1 MFLTGTSFF
10 CPKSLELRIHPLK
23 RKARTE
29 EESFDLEDR
38 HVYKLRLRAPRP
50 QTPGS
55 PPDPS
60 PNRLGLPRTG
70 RLCPKVGFSLQAAM
84 TAPPGSGLVP
94 AFQRPV
100 YPSRMRP
107 NAQRPPTRA
116 RDTPT
121 APPPLVS
128 RPDSF
133 PQPLASLISRSPADP
148 TSPHRG
154 PAPGPAAHLIPRSLP
169 RAAKRATRLRLPFSS
184 PDTRCCASCLL
195 RPTEAQLTGP
205 LAFHSREAEA
215 IIGFCGRCLEAIGG
229 EGKGACLIRPIHWS
243 I

>member
-1 MFLTGTSFF
+1 MFLTGTSLFALHLWNHEST
-10 CPKSLELRIHPLK
+10 PPK

-38 HVYKLRLRAPRP
+38 HVYQLRLRAPRP
-50 QTPGS
+50 QTPAS

-84 TAPPGSGLVP
+84 TAPPGSGPVP
-94 AFQRPV
+94 ARQRPV
-100 YPSRMRP
+100 CPSRMRP
-107 NAQRPPTRA
+107 NAQRPPTRTPA
-116 RDTPT
+116 TPT

-128 RPDSF
+128 RPVSF
-133 PQPLASLISRSPADP
+133 PQLLASPISRSPADP

-169 RAAKRATRLRLPFSS
+169 RAAKRTPGSGYRSRAPTRAVALPASWVRLRLSS
-184 PDTRCCASCLL
+184 LDRSLFI
-195 RPTEAQLTGP
+195 Q
-205 LAFHSREAEA
+205 
-215 IIGFCGRCLEAIGG
+215 
-229 EGKGACLIRPIHWS
+229 
-243 I
+243 